1 MMVVRRWHVA
11 SSTLM
16 VMLLVML
23 LVMAVEEGRH
33 LDVICGGE

>member
-16 VMLLVML
+16 VVLLVVM
-23 LVMAVEEGRH
+23 LVMAVEESRH
-33 LDVICGGE
+33 FDVICGGE